1 MLGVLIR
8 LVAGRNARTF
18 SHASGVQPVLRE
30 KFVAEVDR
38 YLMAFHLR
46 HPRQNEGALITI
58 AIKISPE

>member
-38 YLMAFHLR
+38 YPMAFICDTR
-46 HPRQNEGALITI
+46 ARMKAL
-58 AIKISPE
+58 